1 MKKIM
6 LLLGIFSLFSLSSYS
21 APDFSNNEYKVI
33 MSSQN
38 MKDEKEELMDINK
51 VSEQDMLARKVSKSY
66 VSKIIEYREITG
78 GFDRLEDM
86 KRIKG
91 IGDATY
97 QKLSKVFKVASAPN
111 KKMLNIN
118 SADDIT
124 LKYYGFSKKE
134 IKRIQKYLDRHDRIT
149 DNIEFQKLVKKKTY
163 EELKDLINYDGG
175 KR

>member
-1 MKKIM
+1 MKKI
-6 LLLGIFSLFSLSSYS
+6 LSFLIFTLMTVNLYS
-21 APDFSNNEYKVI
+21 APDLSNNEYKVI

-38 MKDEKEELMDINK
+38 MKNEKEELMDINK

-66 VSKIIEYREITG
+66 VSKILEYREITG
-78 GFDRLEDM
+78 GFDKLEDM

-97 QKLSKVFKVASAPN
+97 QKLSKVFKIGSAPN

-134 IKRIQKYLDRHDRIT
+134 IKRIQKYSD
-149 DNIEFQKLVKKKTY
+149 F
-163 EELKDLINYDGG
+163 LKA
-175 KR
+175 

>member
-1 MKKIM
+1 MKNLM
-6 LLLGIFSLFSLSSYS
+6 LLLGIFSLFFLNLYS
-21 APDFSNNEYKVI
+21 APDLSNNEYKVI

-38 MKDEKEELMDINK
+38 MKDKKEELMDINK

-78 GFDRLEDM
+78 GFDKLEDM

-97 QKLSKVFKVASAPN
+97 RKLSKFFKIGSAPR

-118 SADDIT
+118 SADDMT

-134 IKRIQKYLDRHDRIT
+134 MKKIKKYLDKNDRIT
-149 DNIEFQKLVKKKTY
+149 DNIEFQKIVNKKTY
-163 EELKDLINYDGG
+163 EKLKDLINYEGEE
-175 KR
+175 K